1 MMHYPSYLNLYET
14 GELAERAAAAWE
26 TLRSCT
32 ICPQNC
38 RCNRIAGKTGVCHSG
53 TEAIVASWNVHR
65 REEPPISGTRGAGTI
80 FFGYCQARCTYC
92 QNFPLSQ
99 GGLGHRV
106 GPERLADMMMYLQ
119 KKRCHNL
126 DLVTPTHFV
135 PQILA
140 ALVVACGKGLR
151 LPIVYNCA
159 GYENLETLKLLD
171 GVVDVYLPDAKYAD
185 EKQALR
191 TSKMPHYVQYN
202 RTALQE
208 MYRQVGPLQID
219 EEGIARR
226 GLLIRHLVMPED
238 IAGTREV
245 LRWIAEEL
253 GPETPVSLMDQYFPA
268 WKAVNDPI
276 LKRRLTWNEYK
287 TALDALEEFHLNA
300 GYVQEDLMLL
310 DTTSNV

>member
-1 MMHYPSYLNLYET
+1 MLYPSYLKLYET
-14 GELAERAAAAWE
+14 GELAHRAEVAWE
-26 TLRSCT
+26 IQKQCT

-38 RCNRIAGKTGVCHSG
+38 RCNRVAGKTGVCRSG

-92 QNFPLSQ
+92 QNFSLSQ

-106 GPERLADMMMYLQ
+106 GPERLADMMLYLQ

-126 DLVTPTHFV
+126 DFVTPTHFV

-171 GVVDVYLPDAKYAD
+171 GVVDVYLPDAKYSD
-185 EKQALR
+185 NKNALR
-191 TSKMPHYVQYN
+191 TSKMPRYVDHNQVTL
-202 RTALQE
+202 RE
-208 MYRQVGPLQID
+208 MHRQVGPLQLD
-219 EEGIARR
+219 EEGIAHR

-238 IAGTREV
+238 ISGPREV

-253 GPETPVSLMDQYFPA
+253 GPDTPVSLMDQYFPA
-268 WKAVNDPI
+268 WKAVNDPV
-276 LKRRLTWNEYK
+276 LNRRLTWTEYR
-287 TALDALEEFHLNA
+287 AAIDALEEFELDA
-300 GYVQEDLMLL
+300 GYVQEDLMEL

>member
-1 MMHYPSYLNLYET
+1 MLYPSYLQLYEA

-26 TLRSCT
+26 ILRSCT

-38 RCNRIAGKTGVCHSG
+38 RCNRIAGKTGVCRSG

-140 ALVVACGKGLR
+140 ALVIACGK
-151 LPIVYNCA
+151 
-159 GYENLETLKLLD
+159 
-171 GVVDVYLPDAKYAD
+171 
-185 EKQALR
+185 
-191 TSKMPHYVQYN
+191 
-202 RTALQE
+202 
-208 MYRQVGPLQID
+208 
-219 EEGIARR
+219 
-226 GLLIRHLVMPED
+226 
-238 IAGTREV
+238 
-245 LRWIAEEL
+245 
-253 GPETPVSLMDQYFPA
+253 
-268 WKAVNDPI
+268 
-276 LKRRLTWNEYK
+276 
-287 TALDALEEFHLNA
+287 
-300 GYVQEDLMLL
+300 
-310 DTTSNV
+310 

>member
-1 MMHYPSYLNLYET
+1 MLYPSYLNLYET

-26 TLRSCT
+26 ILRICT

-38 RCNRIAGKTGVCHSG
+38 RCNRIAGKTGVCRSG

-65 REEPPISGTRGAGTI
+65 KEEPPISGTRGAGTI

-92 QNFPLSQ
+92 QNFSLSQ

-119 KKRCHNL
+119 KKKCHNL

-159 GYENLETLKLLD
+159 GYENLETLQLLD
-171 GVVDVYLPDAKYAD
+171 GVVDVYLPDSKYSD
-185 EKQALR
+185 NKHALR
-191 TSKMPHYVQYN
+191 TSKMPHYVGFKPAHAARN
-202 RTALQE
+202 VSPGGATA
-208 MYRQVGPLQID
+208 
-219 EEGIARR
+219 
-226 GLLIRHLVMPED
+226 
-238 IAGTREV
+238 TR
-245 LRWIAEEL
+245 
-253 GPETPVSLMDQYFPA
+253 
-268 WKAVNDPI
+268 
-276 LKRRLTWNEYK
+276 
-287 TALDALEEFHLNA
+287 
-300 GYVQEDLMLL
+300 
-310 DTTSNV
+310 

>member
-1 MMHYPSYLNLYET
+1 MLYPSYLNLYET

-26 TLRSCT
+26 VLRSCT

-38 RCNRIAGKTGVCHSG
+38 RCNRIAGKTGVCRSG

-65 REEPPISGTRGAGTI
+65 REEPPISGTRGAGSI

-106 GPERLADMMMYLQ
+106 GPERLADMMLYLQ
-119 KKRCHNL
+119 KKKCHNL

-140 ALVVACGKGLR
+140 ALVLACAKGLR

-159 GYENLETLKLLD
+159 GYETLETLKLLD
-171 GVVDVYLPDAKYAD
+171 GVVDIYLPDSKYSD
-185 EKQALR
+185 DKNALR
-191 TSKMPHYVQYN
+191 TSKMPHYVASNQATL
-202 RTALQE
+202 RE
-208 MYRQVGPLQID
+208 MYRQVGVLQLD

-238 IAGTREV
+238 ISGTREV

-253 GPETPVSLMDQYFPA
+253 APDTPVSLMDQYFPA
-268 WKAVNDPI
+268 WKAVNDPV
-276 LKRRLTWNEYK
+276 LNRRLTWTEYR
-287 TALDALEEFHLNA
+287 AAMDALEEFDLTA
-300 GYVQEDLMLL
+300 GYVQEDLMEL
-310 DTTSNV
+310 DTTSNI

>member
-1 MMHYPSYLNLYET
+1 MSTSFYPSYLQLYET

-26 TLRSCT
+26 ILRSCT

-92 QNFPLSQ
+92 QNFSLSQ

-106 GPERLADMMMYLQ
+106 GPERLADMMLYLQ
-119 KKRCHNL
+119 KKHCHNL

-140 ALVVACGKGLR
+140 ALVVACGKGLH

-159 GYENLETLKLLD
+159 GYENLETLQLLD
-171 GVVDVYLPDAKYAD
+171 GVVDIYLPDAKYAD
-185 EKQALR
+185 NKNALR
-191 TSKMPHYVQYN
+191 TSKMPRYVDHNQVTL
-202 RTALQE
+202 RE
-208 MYRQVGPLQID
+208 MYRQVGPLQLD

-238 IAGTREV
+238 ISGYRRSAALDRRQNWV
-245 LRWIAEEL
+245 
-253 GPETPVSLMDQYFPA
+253 
-268 WKAVNDPI
+268 PI
-276 LKRRLTWNEYK
+276 LPS
-287 TALDALEEFHLNA
+287 A
-300 GYVQEDLMLL
+300 
-310 DTTSNV
+310 

>member
-1 MMHYPSYLNLYET
+1 MSYPSYLNLYET

-26 TLRSCT
+26 ILRNCT

-38 RCNRIAGKTGVCHSG
+38 HCNRIAGKKGVCHSG

-65 REEPPISGTRGAGTI
+65 KEEPPISGIRGAGTI

-106 GPERLADMMMYLQ
+106 GPERLAEMMLYLQ

-140 ALVVACGKGLR
+140 ALVIACEKGLN

-171 GVVDVYLPDAKYAD
+171 GVVDIYLPDSKYSD
-185 EKQALR
+185 DKNALR
-191 TSKMPHYVQYN
+191 TSKMPHYVEHN
-202 RTALQE
+202 RAALKE
-208 MYRQVGPLQID
+208 MYRQVGPLQLD
-219 EEGIARR
+219 EEGIATR
-226 GLLIRHLVMPED
+226 GLLIRHLVLPED
-238 IAGTREV
+238 VSGTRDV

-253 GPETPVSLMDQYFPA
+253 GSDTPISLMDQYFPA
-268 WKAVNDPI
+268 WKAVNDPV
-276 LKRRLTWNEYK
+276 LNRRLSWTEYR
-287 TALDALEEFHLNA
+287 TALDALDEFNITA
-300 GYVQEDLMLL
+300 GYVQEDLVEI
-310 DTTSNV
+310 DITTDV